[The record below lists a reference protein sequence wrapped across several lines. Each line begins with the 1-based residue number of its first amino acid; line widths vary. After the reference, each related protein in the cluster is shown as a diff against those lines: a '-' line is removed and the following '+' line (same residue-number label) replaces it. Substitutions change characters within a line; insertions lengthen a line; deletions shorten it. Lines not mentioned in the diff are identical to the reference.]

1 MLNFL
6 DENGIYNVGIFGG
19 FVIKIDD
26 DRKIYVL
33 ICNYL
38 FLDKNEVNLVYVDNL
53 DGFREIGICVFLMM
67 DKLCDFVVIEI
78 MDLFLDNCEVIF
90 RWEDEKIINVW
101 LYIESLYF
109 RIVYKIGVVM
119 NVIIGIICSFEW
131 YKKI

>member
-1 MLNFL
+1 MFFEKYFLEIEERKLIEKWILRQGDFILLNFL
-6 DENGIYNVGIFGG
+6 DKNGIYNVGIFGG

-38 FLDKNEVNLVYVDNL
+38 FLDKNEVNLVYVDNF

-90 RWEDEKIINVW
+90 R
-101 LYIESLYF
+101 
-109 RIVYKIGVVM
+109 
-119 NVIIGIICSFEW
+119 
-131 YKKI
+131 